1 MTPAIKKDAN
11 VTNNTKR
18 DAATIE
24 AALEHL
30 NKIIAVRV
38 QGKEENSHKRTS
50 HNGPIIYWKQYKS
63 LSLLKRQKTGQK
75 NVRTIYA

>member
-24 AALEHL
+24 AALYST
-30 NKIIAVRV
+30 R
-38 QGKEENSHKRTS
+38 SSR
-50 HNGPIIYWKQYKS
+50 
-63 LSLLKRQKTGQK
+63 
-75 NVRTIYA
+75 